1 MGTNTVYLPL
11 MNKRIVKLLLIAGG
25 PLLALL
31 IVLFTDLTPGHP
43 QTTYMGAIAVWV
55 AWWWMTEAVAIAIT
69 ALLPFILIPF
79 AGIADPQTIALQYM
93 DQAIFLFLGGFL
105 ISIGIEKWGL
115 HRRLSLGILAKIGS
129 SRIMVLAGVM
139 GVTYFISMWIS
150 NTATVLMMMPAVLAI
165 VKHLPEEEDNKGA
178 SKFAGGLLIAL
189 AYSATIGGMATL
201 VGTPTNTIFYS
212 YYNKNIEP
220 EGLNFTNWFAVGFP
234 VSIVLLIAV
243 FFVMLLMFSGQKK
256 QPLNKQ
262 FFIDQYR
269 TLGLMGYEEKVIAIL
284 FATTATLWFTR
295 ANIDFGAFTFQGW
308 GDLVGGNTKV
318 HDSTVSVIMGGL
330 LFLIP
335 SKKEKGSA
343 LLVTEDFKKVPY
355 SVLLLFGSG
364 FALAKGFELSGLSVW
379 LAGHLATI
387 GSLHPLLIIVS
398 IVTIVCI
405 ISELASNVASIQLA
419 LPILASLCA
428 STGLPAM
435 EIMLP
440 ATLAA
445 SLGFMLPVATAA
457 NTIVYSS
464 GYFKSQQMVRAG
476 FWADLL
482 GIVIISVLCWMM
494 V

>member
-1 MGTNTVYLPL
+1 MSQRF
-11 MNKRIVKLLLIAGG
+11 KKLLLISTG

-31 IVLFTDLTPGHP
+31 MVLFGNLTPGNMHP
-43 QTTYMGAIAVWV
+43 TYMAAITIWV
-55 AWWWMTEAVAIAIT
+55 AWWWMTEAITISVT
-69 ALLPFILIPF
+69 ALLPFILIPL
-79 AGIADPQTIALQYM
+79 AGITDPQTIALQYM

-105 ISIGIEKWGL
+105 ISIAIEKWGL
-115 HRRLSLGILAKIGS
+115 HKRLSLGILAKIGS
-129 SRIMVLAGVM
+129 SRSKVLAGVM
-139 GVTYFISMWIS
+139 LVTYLISMWIS

-165 VKHLPEEEDNKGA
+165 VKHLPEEQDNKGSA
-178 SKFAGGLLIAL
+178 RFSTGLMLAL
-189 AYSATIGGMATL
+189 AYAATIGGMSTL

-220 EGLNFTNWFAVGFP
+220 DGLNFTNWFVVGFP
-234 VSIVLLIAV
+234 VSILLLIAV
-243 FFVMLLMFSGQKK
+243 FFVLLLMFSGRKK
-256 QPLNKQ
+256 HPLNKQ
-262 FFIDQYR
+262 FFKDQYN
-269 TLGLMGYEEKVIAIL
+269 TLGKAGIEEKTIAVL
-284 FATTATLWFTR
+284 FASTALLWFTR
-295 ANIDFGAFTFQGW
+295 ADIDFGSFIFQGW
-308 GDLVGGNTKV
+308 GDLVGGNPRI

-335 SKKEKGSA
+335 SKSEKGST
-343 LLVTEDFKKVPY
+343 LLVAEDFKKVPY

-379 LAGHLATI
+379 LAGHLANI
-387 GSLHPLLIIVS
+387 GSLHPLLIIFC

-405 ISELASNVASIQLA
+405 ISELASNVASIQLS

-457 NTIVYSS
+457 NTIVYGS
-464 GYFKSQQMVRAG
+464 GYIKSPQMVRAG
-476 FWADLL
+476 FWADFF
-482 GIVIISVLCWMM
+482 GILIISVMAWLLL
-494 V
+494 